1 MKKYLLASVALAL
14 SLGVAHAGD
23 SKFDGAYGGVSTS
36 YGSGKNSDVDV
47 DGFGGGAFGG
57 YGKTFGNWYVGGEL
71 NADFSTAD
79 GSEGGVK
86 LEKKYSYG
94 VAARAGYLLNE
105 KILGYGVL
113 GWERGKFEGK
123 DAAGKVSDDL
133 NGIRVGLGVETFVHN
148 NVSLRGELNYID
160 WKDKDGFG
168 DGHEYRANIGVA
180 YHF

>member
-23 SKFDGAYGGVSTS
+23 SKFDGAYGGVSAS

-47 DGFGGGAFGG
+47 VGFGGGAFGG

-148 NVSLRGELNYID
+148 NVSLRGELNYVD